1 MSAGT
6 STGAG
11 FLGAGIG
18 YRREHRDAL
27 LAATAEEAPAV
38 LEVMPDHCFADPESI
53 DALAARYPIVFH
65 DVGLS
70 LGTAG
75 DPGPGKARLR
85 RIAALAAR
93 ARPVLFGEHLA
104 LTRSPSGIDLG
115 HLAPLWLT
123 HELLELLVARVSA
136 VQDALGVPVVL
147 ENIAAPFEVPGGDLT
162 EPELLARLVER
173 TGCGLLLDLTNLLY
187 TARNRGLDAP
197 AVLRD
202 YPLAAVMQVH
212 LAGGVLE
219 RDGWIDTHSEP
230 VEDATYALLAELRRA
245 APALRTIIVERDD
258 KLGPLGELVAEAT
271 RAEQIWKE
279 LG

>member
-1 MSAGT
+1 MSLA
-6 STGAG
+6 S
-11 FLGAGIG
+11 FVGAGIG

-27 LAATAEEAPAV
+27 LAAPPGAAPAV
-38 LEVMPDHCFADPESI
+38 LEVMPDHLFAEPEAI

-65 DVGLS
+65 DAGLS

-85 RIAALAAR
+85 RIAELAAR
-93 ARPVLFGEHLA
+93 ARPVLFSEHLA

-123 HELLELLVARVSA
+123 HELLELLVDRVNA
-136 VQDALGVPVVL
+136 VQDALGMPVAL

-173 TGCGLLLDLTNLLY
+173 TGCGVLLDLANLLY
-187 TARNRGLDAP
+187 TARNGGLDAP
-197 AVLRD
+197 AMLRE

-219 RDGWIDTHSEP
+219 QDGWIDSHSEP
-230 VEDATYALLAELRRA
+230 VEDATYALLAQLRRS
-245 APALRTIIVERDD
+245 APAVRAIIVERDA
-258 KLGPLGELVAEAT
+258 KLGALGELVAEAT

-279 LG
+279 LD